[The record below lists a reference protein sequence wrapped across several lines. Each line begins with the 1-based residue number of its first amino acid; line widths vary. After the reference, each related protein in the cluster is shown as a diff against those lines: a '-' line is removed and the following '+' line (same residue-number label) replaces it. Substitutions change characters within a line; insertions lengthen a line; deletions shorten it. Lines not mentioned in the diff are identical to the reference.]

1 MLVLH
6 FVDGMKQSDIALA
19 MNLSPS
25 KVNRLIAQGRKLGMV
40 KIAIESPFQRL
51 VDLEKRLTEAG
62 GLSAQCRGADGPRQ
76 SRHDAAAGRA
86 RGRQPCCWRHC
97 ATATSSPSPAARR

>member
-1 MLVLH
+1 MAEKKEDFELVRQIHTVLVLH

-40 KIAIESPFQRL
+40 RIEADAPSDMPGIVEEDDDALADFRL
-51 VDLEKRLTEAG
+51 
-62 GLSAQCRGADGPRQ
+62 
-76 SRHDAAAGRA
+76 
-86 RGRQPCCWRHC
+86 
-97 ATATSSPSPAARR
+97 